1 MFLSFI
7 MHIFARKTKILHTMK
22 SIKYIAALAGAAAML
37 AGCQKETSS
46 TGTDTPDGPAMLE
59 VTVALP
65 EPVFSKAMNPE
76 STEDNVEITST
87 ISLKL
92 TYGAASDQTQTAEL
106 TYSQGYGT
114 AVFYDITEPKLIE
127 AWINGGDLLSDEV
140 SIVAASPAM
149 QALPASIPAYGSS
162 DQFAQNGE
170 IMNPANSESYIRY
183 TATVQLEIPV
193 ARIEVSGI
201 SHKAHAGVDDVCEFS
216 ALNIS
221 GVYLDNIYLTPGAA
235 VRSDYDMA
243 ANSGDPEYPVLCDA
257 ISSDN
262 VFIGTGAG
270 TVWPADGQA
279 YGYNFYPSEQDGSE
293 YLPKLKIYFTG
304 AVSSDPAKPF
314 TNPRYA
320 IVSRYKTAEGAEIT
334 RFEPGCIYRIT
345 DASLIDDNI
354 QGSESGEEQYAV
366 EVTVV
371 MAEWSLQ
378 NISVDWVGGN

>member
-7 MHIFARKTKILHTMK
+7 MHIFARKMKILHTMK

-37 AGCQKETSS
+37 AGCQKETSG

-140 SIVAASPAM
+140 SIVAVSPAM

-183 TATVQLEIPV
+183 TTTVQLEIPV

-235 VRSDYDMA
+235 ERS
-243 ANSGDPEYPVLCDA
+243 
-257 ISSDN
+257 
-262 VFIGTGAG
+262 GTGAG